1 MWHDYGLALWHVG
14 RHAEAVQNFQNA
26 IITNPNFPPPGL
38 WCRTLLARKGYNNLA
53 CALVMLGISNQQ
65 LPLVQQGLAATEQA
79 LQLAP
84 QNPLYWRN
92 AAVLLN
98 LAGESPQA
106 AWERYRQANPQAAAA
121 EELQGIPRDCTWE
134 FYFR

>member
-1 MWHDYGLALWHVG
+1 M
-14 RHAEAVQNFQNA
+14 
-26 IITNPNFPPPGL
+26 
-38 WCRTLLARKGYNNLA
+38 ARKGYNNLG
-53 CALVMLGISNQQ
+53 CALVMLGLSQQQ

-84 QNPLYWRN
+84 QNALYWRN
-92 AAVLLN
+92 AAVLLH
-98 LAGESPQA
+98 LAQESPQK
-106 AWERYRQANPQAAAA
+106 AWERYREIRPQEAAA